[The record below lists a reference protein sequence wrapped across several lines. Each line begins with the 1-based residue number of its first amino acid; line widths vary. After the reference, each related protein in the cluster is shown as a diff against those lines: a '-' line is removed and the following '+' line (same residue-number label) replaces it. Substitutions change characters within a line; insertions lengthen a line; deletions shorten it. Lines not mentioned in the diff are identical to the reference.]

1 MINLLN
7 FGVKPVVYVVIKNDW
22 SKKWKIKQSKKQKTE
37 RQKFYIG
44 YINSLES
51 IEMSTRKYLKTSSKI
66 VE

>member
-1 MINLLN
+1 M
-7 FGVKPVVYVVIKNDW
+7 
-22 SKKWKIKQSKKQKTE
+22 E